1 MKLKNIFLVIVDT
14 ILISLAIL
22 LAFRVRFPDFASVPN
37 FIAFTKYYLVFVII
51 KVISYYF
58 FGLYGGIWKYAGLND
73 ALRIFYAVTI
83 GSMATASFTFFT
95 QVPLIEH
102 SPLLPRSVMLIDWFL
117 NLLFVGSL
125 RFFPRI
131 SKDFTKKPLSENKRL
146 LIVGAG
152 DTGEIVLREINKHP
166 EFGYKAI
173 GFIDDNPEKLG
184 KRIHNLKVL
193 GTREDIARMVESYH
207 IDQIIIAIST
217 ASGEAVRQIVSYCQK
232 SKVDIKIVPEIS
244 KIVSGSMTIADF
256 RNVKAEDLL
265 GRKTIKLNNE
275 DTSAFIKNKRVLVT
289 GAGGSIGSEICR
301 HLVLFQPKQI
311 ILFEH
316 NENDVYFLSLD
327 LNKKFPNIEF
337 NTVIGDIKDVGLL
350 KNAFSKF
357 NPQVVFHAAAHKHV
371 PLMEENPAS
380 AIKNNIIGTRNL
392 IYAAAHYNAESFVL
406 ISTDK
411 AVNPTSI
418 MGASKR
424 IAEMILQT
432 KAKSSK
438 TKFMAVRFG
447 NVIGSNGSVVE
458 LFKKQIAE
466 GGPVTVTD
474 PNVIRYFMTVGEAA
488 QLVIQAGSIGKGGEI
503 FILDMGEQMKIADLA
518 KNLITLSGLE
528 IDKDIFIKFTGLRPG
543 EKLYEEILRDKER
556 DRATKNEK
564 IFVAQADTFNPEKL
578 RKDVKDLK
586 RFADLMDHQKVVK
599 KIKEMVPNF
608 KPDARWKLN

>member
-1 MKLKNIFLVIVDT
+1 MKLKNILLIVVDT

-22 LAFRVRFPDFASVPN
+22 LAFRVRFPDFATVPN
-37 FIAFTKYYLVFVII
+37 FIGFQKYYLAFVII
-51 KVISYYF
+51 KVVSYYLL
-58 FGLYGGIWKYAGLND
+58 GLYGGIWKYAGLND

-95 QVPLIEH
+95 QVQLIPH
-102 SPLLPRSVMLIDWFL
+102 IPLLPRSVILIDWFL

-131 SKDFTKKPLSENKRL
+131 SKDFTKKPVLENKRL

-166 EFGYKAI
+166 EFGYNAV
-173 GFIDDNPEKLG
+173 GFIDDDPEKLG
-184 KRIHNLKVL
+184 RSIHGLKVL
-193 GTREDIARMVESYH
+193 GSRKDIAEIVVNKK
-207 IDQIIIAIST
+207 IDQIIIAISS
-217 ASGEAVRQIVSYCQK
+217 ASGEAIRQVVDYCQRL
-232 SKVDIKIVPEIS
+232 KVDIKIVPEIA
-244 KIVSGSMTIADF
+244 KVVSGSMTISDLK
-256 RNVKAEDLL
+256 NVKPEDLL
-265 GRKTIKLNNE
+265 GRKIIKLNNE
-275 DTSAFIKNKRVLVT
+275 DTEAFIQGKTVLIT

-301 HLVLFQPKQI
+301 RLALLQPKQI
-311 ILFEH
+311 IFFEH

-327 LNKKFPNIEF
+327 LKKKFPNIEF

-350 KNAFSKF
+350 KNTFSKF
-357 NPQVVFHAAAHKHV
+357 RPQVIFHAAAHKHV

-380 AIKNNIIGTRNL
+380 AVKNNIIGTRNL
-392 IYAAAHYNAESFVL
+392 IYAAAHYKVESFVI

-411 AVNPTSI
+411 AVNPTSV
-418 MGASKR
+418 MGTSKR
-424 IAEMILQT
+424 ITEMIMQA
-432 KAKSSK
+432 KARVSK

-447 NVIGSNGSVVE
+447 NVIGSNGSAVE

-474 PNVIRYFMTVGEAA
+474 PNVIRYFMTVGEAV

-503 FILDMGEQMKIADLA
+503 FILDMGEQMKILDLA

-528 IDKDIFIKFTGLRPG
+528 VDKDIFIKFTGLRPG

-556 DRATKNEK
+556 DKATKNEK
-564 IFVAQADTFNPEKL
+564 IFVAQADILNSDKL
-578 RKDVKDLK
+578 RRDVKELERLARMVDQ
-586 RFADLMDHQKVVK
+586 QKIVK
-599 KIKEMVPNF
+599 KMKEIVSSF
-608 KPDARWKLN
+608 TPDARWKI